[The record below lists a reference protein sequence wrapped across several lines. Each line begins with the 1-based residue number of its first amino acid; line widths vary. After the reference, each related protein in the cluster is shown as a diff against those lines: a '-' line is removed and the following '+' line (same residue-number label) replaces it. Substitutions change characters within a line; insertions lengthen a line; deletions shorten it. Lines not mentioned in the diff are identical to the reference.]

1 MMTLIDIECFNLQDI
16 NTESMHGR
24 QGMKTAVR
32 KWGNSASVR
41 IPAAVMHAAHLN
53 LDQEV
58 DVREEGG
65 VIIIEPVQRV
75 AYDLAELL
83 DGITGANLHR
93 EVSTGNPAG
102 QEIRHGRELCSRGR

>member
-1 MMTLIDIECFNLQDI
+1 
-16 NTESMHGR
+16 
-24 QGMKTAVR
+24 MKVVVR

-65 VIIIEPVQRV
+65 AVIIEPVQRV
-75 AYDLAELL
+75 AYDLASLL
-83 DGITGANLHR
+83 DGITDDNLHG
-93 EVSTGNPAG
+93 EVPTGNPVG
-102 QEIRHGRELCSRGR
+102 QESW